1 MPRYALITG
10 ASSGIGLA
18 LAEALA
24 RRGRALIL
32 VARQRDALESIAYE
46 LAQRFGVEVLF
57 RTCDLSEPLQLSG
70 LLHELEQ
77 GERQIDLLVN
87 NAGIGTSGPFIDQ
100 EWAREQELIEL
111 NILALARLC
120 HSLGARMAAQGGGQ
134 ILNIAS
140 VAAFQPG
147 AWMSNY
153 YASKAYVLH
162 FSEGLREELKGR
174 GVKVSVLCPG
184 PTRTAFPG
192 GSRAAGPARAGQ
204 EPRPDR
210 PRLAQSPAGA
220 EPTPGATLA
229 GAPTR
234 RADQRLGGTLRP
246 TGLIGLSS
254 QGNEVSRR
262 LSLPAPPAP
271 WPRSAAR
278 RAFPPSAP
286 TAARFAT
293 AP

>member
-1 MPRYALITG
+1 MKPPRRRQRPWKTTTN
-10 ASSGIGLA
+10 SSHATPRDGRGQFPVRFGEISNAPLCPDHRRFQRYRPG

-120 HSLGARMAAQGGGQ
+120 HSLGARMAAQE
-134 ILNIAS
+134 
-140 VAAFQPG
+140 VARY
-147 AWMSNY
+147 SI
-153 YASKAYVLH
+153 S
-162 FSEGLREELKGR
+162 
-174 GVKVSVLCPG
+174 
-184 PTRTAFPG
+184 
-192 GSRAAGPARAGQ
+192 
-204 EPRPDR
+204 PRWP
-210 PRLAQSPAGA
+210 PSSPA
-220 EPTPGATLA
+220 PG
-229 GAPTR
+229 
-234 RADQRLGGTLRP
+234 
-246 TGLIGLSS
+246 
-254 QGNEVSRR
+254 
-262 LSLPAPPAP
+262 
-271 WPRSAAR
+271 
-278 RAFPPSAP
+278 
-286 TAARFAT
+286 
-293 AP
+293 